1 LPVSIV
7 TASLADR
14 TDLKR
19 LNQLSAMARELIEPD
34 RKGFASPD
42 SKKKIYW
49 EYYGP
54 GKREVICLLNGLA
67 MHTGSWNSALP
78 NLLDEYDILLHDYI
92 GQGQSTSDEDSV
104 DISELGDDL
113 ILILDQLDIDR
124 IHLLGIS
131 YGGFVA
137 LDMARRHQQ
146 RLCTLTLS
154 GILLSHEKLFDMYQE
169 ISLRFF
175 RAGAIGFELYTHY
188 LYEKI
193 FGEAFV
199 RSATPYLEKMRLAFS
214 ERFQHRVHGLI
225 RLTEAQN
232 PFFAQL
238 DDHMSGFLAIQTP
251 TLILAGDDDRVILPR
266 IQRKIP
272 DILPCT
278 RFEPIAN
285 SGHVVFLEQPE
296 IFFGLMKRFCHAKST
311 EF

>member
-1 LPVSIV
+1 
-7 TASLADR
+7 
-14 TDLKR
+14 
-19 LNQLSAMARELIEPD
+19 
-34 RKGFASPD
+34 
-42 SKKKIYW
+42 
-49 EYYGP
+49 
-54 GKREVICLLNGLA
+54 

-104 DISELGDDL
+104 YIPELGDYL

-137 LDMARRHQQ
+137 LDMARRHQH

-175 RAGAIGFELYTHY
+175 RAGATGFELYTHY

-199 RSATPYLEKMRLAFS
+199 RTATPYLEK
-214 ERFQHRVHGLI
+214 V
-225 RLTEAQN
+225 T
-232 PFFAQL
+232 
-238 DDHMSGFLAIQTP
+238 
-251 TLILAGDDDRVILPR
+251 V
-266 IQRKIP
+266 
-272 DILPCT
+272 
-278 RFEPIAN
+278 
-285 SGHVVFLEQPE
+285 QPP
-296 IFFGLMKRFCHAKST
+296 
-311 EF
+311 